1 MRSNS
6 KPNQDNIAALEEQ
19 LISPNKDDEIDDDFA
34 DLIVNKTN
42 SIIDRRDSNDNQMK
56 MSELK
61 QSNVAD

>member
-1 MRSNS
+1 M
-6 KPNQDNIAALEEQ
+6 EEQ

>member
-1 MRSNS
+1 LRSNS